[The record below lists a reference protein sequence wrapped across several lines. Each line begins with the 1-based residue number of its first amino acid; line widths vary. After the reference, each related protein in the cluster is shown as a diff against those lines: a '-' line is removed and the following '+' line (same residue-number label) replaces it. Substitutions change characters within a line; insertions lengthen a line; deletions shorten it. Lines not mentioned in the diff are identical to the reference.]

1 MEKVIRF
8 DENLDM
14 FKNLVLLYKNE
25 KGDTFLGSSINSND
39 NQKDNKNYI
48 VLYKESLP
56 KDKDYIMGWNQLDDS
71 SEKIYLVYNQHSEV
85 AVDDFLAAHGVD
97 KTWKDIDYVVLDS
110 MNDINNRLMSD
121 KLSNNEVRAYCTAR

>member
-8 DENLDM
+8 NENLDM

-25 KGDTFLGSSINSND
+25 NGDTFLGSSINN
-39 NQKDNKNYI
+39 NEKENGNYI

-56 KDKDYIMGWNQLDDS
+56 KDKDYIMGWNHLDDS

-85 AVDDFLAAHGVD
+85 AVDDFLAAHGLD
-97 KTWKDIDYVVLDS
+97 KTWKDIDYVVVDS
-110 MNDINNRLMSD
+110 MNDINNRLLSD
-121 KLSNNEVRAYCTAR
+121 TLSNNEVRAYCTAR